1 MDPITIIDGAASA
14 KSLATY
20 FSRLFKT
27 RREAAE
33 LAAKN
38 STTLKRLE
46 HVQKELIDLSTKQS
60 IYYSESVLL
69 EQAAQNIL
77 NLHSHIRP
85 PSRQGTLKER
95 FEACNREYR
104 TAQTLS
110 KLVIPLEASLEV
122 IYTNHSA
129 DELRAL
135 NDYIVF
141 VKTAYVENQ
150 ARNIDL
156 VSRLRVFE
164 DKHAGNAITGV
175 IRRYRV
181 GLPRGP
187 DPEVLNY
194 FETIYAKVQGS
205 PPQLSPTSNSK
216 LGSIRSWHA
225 KFERELPKISAKY
238 SWINP
243 VVTLNCTYGKGK
255 VVPSLNS
262 KKNGFTIDCIVKSG
276 SSSDLSDLVESYNSA
291 NSVLYFYDA
300 KNAKLHYNSDDILT
314 DLFSGYFDLNKTIPL
329 TYAST
334 IDFIFSKNPS
344 KEKLVNALGAQTLAS
359 LFKKGRVIPGYG
371 GRAPIYVKDCTEI

>member
-14 KSLATY
+14 RSLAKY

-38 STTLKRLE
+38 SATLKRLE
-46 HVQKELIDLSTKQS
+46 HVQKELIDLSSKQTV
-60 IYYSESVLL
+60 YYSESALL

-77 NLHSHIRP
+77 NLYNNIRP
-85 PSRQGTLKER
+85 PNVQGTLKER

-110 KLVIPLEASLEV
+110 KLVIPLEASLEI

-129 DELRAL
+129 DELKAL

-156 VSRLRVFE
+156 VSRLRTFE

-175 IRRYRV
+175 IRRYRT

-187 DPEVLNY
+187 DPEVLNF
-194 FETIYAKVQGS
+194 FETTYAKVQGS
-205 PPQLSPTSNSK
+205 PPQFSPTTKSK
-216 LGSIRSWHA
+216 LGSAGSWRVT
-225 KFERELPKISAKY
+225 FERKLPKISAKY
-238 SWINP
+238 GWINP
-243 VVTLNCTYGKGK
+243 IVTLNCTYGKGK
-255 VVPSLNS
+255 TVPSLNA
-262 KKNGFTIDCIVKSG
+262 KKNSFTIDCIVKSG
-276 SSSDLSDLVESYNSA
+276 PSSDLADLVKSYNGA

-300 KNAKLHYNSDDILT
+300 KNAKLHYNSGDILT
-314 DLFSGYFDLNKTIPL
+314 ELFSGYFDLNKAIPP
-329 TYAST
+329 TYACT
-334 IDFIFSKNPS
+334 LDFIFSKTPD
-344 KEKLVNALGAQTLAS
+344 KEKLVSALGAPTLNS
-359 LFKKGRVIPGYG
+359 LIKKGKVIPGYNG
-371 GRAPIYVKDCTEI
+371 MEPVYVKDYAEI